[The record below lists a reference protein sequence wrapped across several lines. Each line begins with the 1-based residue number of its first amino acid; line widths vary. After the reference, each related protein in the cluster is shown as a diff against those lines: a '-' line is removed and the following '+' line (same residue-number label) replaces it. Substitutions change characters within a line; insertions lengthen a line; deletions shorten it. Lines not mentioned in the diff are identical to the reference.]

1 MKFFTV
7 FASLA
12 AVSKVALA
20 SYCGSQIC
28 DPNSLPNVPL
38 TADIKVVEV
47 SYKVA
52 GKIVI
57 ENDCVFTVKGFQLT
71 PGSEEVKWYGSDSPN
86 SSEGIVLSKELVN
99 ETPNPTDKS
108 YNIKDTDS
116 FCHASLLKDIGAGGV
131 FRLMDKN
138 NRLIAMATVTA
149 GSAPSTPTSS
159 KSSGSSSGD
168 KKTTSKK
175 TSSSSDNKT
184 TPSKTDSASTPVAS
198 NSTVP
203 GNSTAATSTPII
215 NQTQANNKSGAISLK
230 APSIALYITLF
241 ILAFLR
247 F

>member
-1 MKFFTV
+1 MKFFAV

-20 SYCGSQIC
+20 AYCGTEIC
-28 DPNSLPNVPL
+28 NPNSLPNVPL

-71 PGSEEVKWYGSDSPN
+71 PGSEEVKWYGSDSPS

-138 NRLIAMATVTA
+138 NRLIAMATVSA
-149 GSAPSTPTSS
+149 GSASSTPTSS
-159 KSSGSSSGD
+159 KPSNSSSGD
-168 KKTTSKK
+168 KTTSKK
-175 TSSSSDNKT
+175 TSSDKKT
-184 TPSKTDSASTPVAS
+184 TPTKTNTATTPVAS
-198 NSTVP
+198 NTIP
-203 GNSTAATSTPII
+203 GNSTAATGSSTPII
-215 NQTQANNKSGAISLK
+215 NQTQAGDKSGAISLK
-230 APSIALYITLF
+230 APSIALYIALF

-247 F
+247 L